1 MAKMFYSLEEAAQKL
16 GMDVDD
22 VKALTESG
30 QLQEFRDQDKIML
43 KVEQV
48 DLLAGDND
56 DSGGMIPLADSGEIE
71 PISMSSSGSA
81 PAMEGDPDQTGVSIF
96 DPEDEDDADPAAATQ
111 VSPSLGGF
119 ADFGDAAASGSGLA
133 NLALEGDDTSLGAD
147 LLDDVYSSTGS
158 GSMAAPAGSGMGG
171 SAMGS
176 GIMDGGG
183 DLFESAG
190 TTPEPIGAA
199 PAMAGAGLLM
209 PDAYDGAGSGLVGGI
224 ASLRKVRK
232 HRVGLGRSEFAHL
245 LDGAALLAL
254 VVLERNGFDQL
265 TLLAVGSKRLRFGL
279 AVAVELD
286 LDALERSGLA
296 LELVVP
302 DLAADQ
308 GLELELQRDRGPRR
322 NQRIAVL
329 GLAVDLPGEARP
341 LR

>member
-71 PISMSSSGSA
+71 PISMSGSDSM
-81 PAMEGDPDQTGVSIF
+81 PALDADSDQTGVSIF

-111 VSPSLGGF
+111 VSPTLGGF

-147 LLDDVYSSTGS
+147 LLEDVYSSTGS
-158 GSMAAPAGSGMGG
+158 GSMAAAGSAVGG

-176 GIMDGGG
+176 GIMDSEG

-199 PAMAGAGLLM
+199 PAMAGAGVMM
-209 PDAYDGAGSGLVGGI
+209 PEAYDGAGSGLVGGVAI
-224 ASLRKVRK
+224 GIVVTVLLAAASL
-232 HRVGLGRSEFAHL
+232 LL
-245 LDGAALLAL
+245 MLDGNQQLM
-254 VVLERNGFDQL
+254 DQMSMNFVYI
-265 TLLAVGSKRLRFGL
+265 AVGIGAGVMLFGGLIGWFLLRK
-279 AVAVELD
+279 
-286 LDALERSGLA
+286 S
-296 LELVVP
+296 
-302 DLAADQ
+302 
-308 GLELELQRDRGPRR
+308 
-322 NQRIAVL
+322 
-329 GLAVDLPGEARP
+329 
-341 LR
+341 